1 MPSRFHEMDIGHLQK
16 FSLID
21 YPGRI
26 CAVLFVTGCNF
37 RCPWCHNPE
46 LVRGLPPD
54 ELLPAVAVL
63 EFLKSRHGKLEGL
76 TITGG
81 EPTLQGRGLLDF
93 AAEVKG
99 LGFPVKIDT
108 NGSRPAVLREL
119 TGQGLVDYIA
129 MDVKGPRE
137 RYPAVAGVPV
147 DMDAIY
153 ESIDCVMAS
162 GLDYEFRTTL
172 VRSLLTPDDLERTAQ
187 RLAGARRYVLQRF
200 VPSASL
206 DPDFPKEDTC
216 SDDEHAALLE
226 RVRRWVPSAFLR

>member
-1 MPSRFHEMDIGHLQK
+1 MDIGHLQK

-26 CAVLFVTGCNF
+26 CAVLFAAGCNF
-37 RCPWCHNPE
+37 RCPWCHNPD
-46 LVRGLPPD
+46 LVRGLPP
-54 ELLPAVAVL
+54 EQLVAVETVL
-63 EFLKSRHGKLEGL
+63 EFLKSRQGKLEGL

-81 EPTLQGRGLLDF
+81 EPTLQGEALLDV
-93 AAEVKG
+93 ASAVKG
-99 LGFPVKIDT
+99 LGFAVKVDT

-119 TGQGLVDYIA
+119 AGRGLVDYIA
-129 MDVKGPRE
+129 MDVKGPGDS
-137 RYPAVAGVPV
+137 YPAVAGVPV
-147 DMDAIY
+147 DTGAID

-172 VRSLLTPDDLERTAQ
+172 VRPLLTPDDIERTAQ
-187 RLAGARRYVLQRF
+187 RLAGARRYALQRF

-206 DPDFPKEDTC
+206 DPDFPREDTFT
-216 SDDEHAALLE
+216 DEEHAAVLT